1 MKKRLSRKGELSSH
15 QSCFCGKKVEVLPD
29 GSVEKTHPEAKKLI
43 SANAQSCPE
52 MIALL
57 KLGRT
62 LWGLLGDRP
71 LHQILGCSISLKYLD
86 NSI

>member
-62 LWGLLGDRP
+62 LWGLPRYKRLSVSQLLICREKA
-71 LHQILGCSISLKYLD
+71 SVS
-86 NSI
+86 